1 MAVTL
6 AIFALFIVLASGLT
20 VIFPSEL
27 LSFVREAVI
36 GPGVWWAA
44 GARLLLAVLLWFSAP
59 DSRTPNT
66 FKVLAVLAV
75 MAALFLV
82 TIGPAGMLELVDW
95 LDSLPHWVLRLQ
107 SMLGVAFGVF
117 LLWSLSRKWAKP

>member
-27 LSFVREAVI
+27 LSFIREAVV

-44 GARLLLAVLLWFSAP
+44 GARLALAVLLWFSAA
-59 DSRTPNT
+59 DSRTPIT
-66 FKVLAVLAV
+66 FKVLSVLAV
-75 MAALFLV
+75 LGALFLV
-82 TIGPAGMLELVDW
+82 SIGPDGMLELVDW
-95 LDSLPHWVLRLQ
+95 FASLPHWVLRLQ
-107 SMLGVAFGVF
+107 SSLGVVFGVF
-117 LLWSLSRKWAKP
+117 LLWSLSRKWAKH